1 MSLKEKIAEDMK
13 AAMKGGQTRRLE
25 TLRSLKA
32 AMLEKEIA
40 MRGGPKSMTPED
52 ELGVVMS
59 AAKRRKESIEM
70 FAQGGRQDLVAQET
84 EELGIIQEYL
94 PQQLGRPEIEAVV
107 RTVITQTGATSA
119 ADFNKVMPATM
130 KQLKGKADG
139 KLIQDIVKELLAGA

>member
-1 MSLKEKIAEDMK
+1 MSLKAKIAEEMK
-13 AAMKGGQTRRLE
+13 SAMKSGQSRRLE

-32 AMLEKEIA
+32 AMLEKEISL
-40 MRGGPKSMTPED
+40 RGGPTGMTAED

-70 FAQGGRQDLVAQET
+70 FAQGGRQDLVDQET

-107 RTVITQTGATSA
+107 RDVIAQTGAKSP
-119 ADFNKVMPATM
+119 ADFGKVMPATM

-139 KLIQDIVKELLAGA
+139 KVIQDIVKELLAGA